1 MSNRQARRE
10 QSRQSRPTRQ
20 PGRTP
25 GRQAPRTPAGGG
37 GGSGPADFLSRPY
50 VIGVG
55 ALIVVLAALLVIFA
69 VNSGGGGD
77 EDAAAAL
84 RTAKDELPLDMADGY
99 FLGSADAPVT
109 LTMYEDFQ
117 CPFCLRF
124 TAEDEPTI
132 VTEYVKAGK
141 VRIEY
146 QNYAIL
152 GAESVRAAVAAQC
165 AVEQDKFWEYHNALF
180 TLQADEGQLS
190 NEELNAGRFSDEKL
204 KELAADLGLD
214 GAAFATCLDSA
225 DTLAT
230 VQQQVTTAQQFG
242 LRGTPSFLVNG
253 VPLGGTPNSLDSW
266 RQLLDEQIAA
276 VENPSPTAGAGASE
290 TPADDATPEATATP

>member
-10 QSRQSRPTRQ
+10 QSRQSRPARQ
-20 PGRTP
+20 PGRSP
-25 GRQAPRTPAGGG
+25 GRQGPRAPSGGG
-37 GGSGPADFLSRPY
+37 GGSSPSDFISRPY
-50 VIGVG
+50 VIGIG
-55 ALIVVLAALLVIFA
+55 ALIVVLAAVLVIFA

-99 FLGSADAPVT
+99 FLGSADAPLT

-124 TAEDEPTI
+124 TAEDEPAI
-132 VTEYVKAGK
+132 VEEYVKAGK

-146 QNYAIL
+146 QHYAIL
-152 GAESVRAAVAAQC
+152 GAESVRAAVASQC
-165 AVEQDKFWEYHNALF
+165 AVEQDKFWEYQNALF

-190 NEELNAGRFSDEKL
+190 SEKLNAGRFSDEKL
-204 KELAADLGLD
+204 KEFAGDLGLD
-214 GAAFATCLDSA
+214 TAAFATCLDSA

-242 LRGTPSFLVNG
+242 LRGTPSFLING

-266 RQLLDEQIAA
+266 RALLDEQIDA
-276 VENPSPTAGAGASE
+276 VENPSPTVDASASE
-290 TPADDATPEATATP
+290 TPADSGTPEATATQ